1 MSAFPLPVIAVSGT
15 PAECGAAYGA
25 AAADLIA
32 ENNETYLRRFES
44 YAGLDQATVRTSGAA
59 FRVTTHEYHPRL
71 GAMLDAVA
79 EGSGV
84 PAAEIYAL
92 NGRTEL
98 LYGGGRGA
106 RPDGECTAIGLIGDG
121 TLLGQN
127 WDWHPDQR
135 PYSLLLA
142 TTDERDHTVVAMTE
156 AGMLAKAGLNSAG
169 VGVCVN
175 MLGSDRDG
183 AAGGVPYHVILRSV
197 LEASDL
203 TDALRSVCRSP
214 RSASIN
220 LLIGQAHDGP
230 GGGEVIDV
238 EAVPGDVGFLHPD
251 EHGRLVHAN
260 HLETGVAAHDTLKDF
275 GGSSFFRTAR
285 AKRLLAAGM
294 TMADVFA
301 DHLGYP
307 NAICR
312 HIDERD
318 DPADHSE
325 TVVSIL
331 LDLDVRRLGV
341 ATGPPCGS
349 SYEWLTLAQAAK
361 PPSVL

>member
-1 MSAFPLPVIAVSGT
+1 MNDFPLPVIAVAGT

-32 ENNETYLRRFES
+32 ANNATYLRRFETR
-44 YAGLDQATVRTSGAA
+44 AGLDVATVRGWGDA
-59 FRVTTHEYHPRL
+59 FRTTTHEYHPRL
-71 GAMLDAVA
+71 GAMLDGVA

-98 LYGGGRGA
+98 LYGAGRATG
-106 RPDGECTAIGLIGDG
+106 DGECTAIGLIGDG

-142 TTDERDHTVVAMTE
+142 TTDERDHTVVAMAE

-169 VGVCVN
+169 LGVCVN
-175 MLGSDRDG
+175 MLGCDRDG
-183 AAGGVPYHVILRSV
+183 TPGGVPYHVILRAV
-197 LEASDL
+197 LEATDL
-203 TDALRSVCRSP
+203 TVALRAVCQSP
-214 RSASIN
+214 RGASIN

-230 GGGEVIDV
+230 AGGEVIDV

-251 EHGRLVHAN
+251 DHGRLVHAN
-260 HLETGVAAHDTLKDF
+260 HLETAVAVRDTLKDF
-275 GGSSFFRTAR
+275 GGSSFFRAAR
-285 AKRLLAAGM
+285 ARRLVAAGM
-294 TMADVFA
+294 TMADIFA

-312 HIDERD
+312 HVDERD
-318 DPADHSE
+318 LPEDHSE
-325 TVVSIL
+325 TVYSIL
-331 LDLDVRRLGV
+331 LDLDERRLGV
-341 ATGPPCGS
+341 ASGPPCTS
-349 SYEWLTLAQAAK
+349 SYEWMTLEQAAK
-361 PPSVL
+361 PGSVL

>member
-1 MSAFPLPVIAVSGT
+1 MTSFPLPVIAVSGT
-15 PAECGAAYGA
+15 PVECGAAYGA
-25 AAADLIA
+25 AAADLVTA
-32 ENNETYLRRFES
+32 NNETYLRRFQTRAELS
-44 YAGLDQATVRTSGAA
+44 RADVRRWGDEFRATTR
-59 FRVTTHEYHPRL
+59 EYQPRIA
-71 GAMLDAVA
+71 AMLDGVA

-84 PAAEIYAL
+84 HAEEIYAL

-98 LYGGGRGA
+98 LYGAGRAVG
-106 RPDGECTAIGLIGDG
+106 DGECTAIGLIGDG

-142 TTDERDHTVVAMTE
+142 TTDERDHTVVAMAE

-183 AAGGVPYHVILRSV
+183 VPGGVPYHVILRSV
-197 LEASDL
+197 LEATDL
-203 TDALRSVCRSP
+203 TLALRAVCQSP
-214 RSASIN
+214 RAASIN

-260 HLETGVAAHDTLKDF
+260 HLETAVAVRDMLKDL
-275 GGSSFFRTAR
+275 GGSSFFRAAR
-285 AKRLLAAGM
+285 ARRLLAAGM
-294 TMADVFA
+294 TMADIFA
-301 DHLGYP
+301 DHAGLP

-312 HIDERD
+312 HVDERD
-318 DPADHSE
+318 EPEDHSE
-325 TVVSIL
+325 TVFSIL
-331 LDLDVRRLGV
+331 LDLDERRLGV
-341 ATGPPCGS
+341 ATGPPCAS
-349 SYEWLTLAQAAK
+349 SYEWLTLEQAAK
-361 PPSVL
+361 PGSVL